1 MLERLADKER
11 QEVSCQVI
19 FPNAVNYCVAKFGE
33 SKKICYFCNPNME
46 KAKVAYLLK
55 HGYNECRPKVALFDM
70 DGVLYDSMPNHAKA
84 WRESMASYGLDMS
97 EEDAYAFEGM
107 RGFET
112 IKIVAGKQW
121 GREISDDESADM
133 YRVKSDCYSAC
144 PVAMMMTGTYALQ
157 QEMRRS
163 GLDIGVVTGSGQHS
177 LLERVKSDYQ
187 GLVNENIFVTALNIK
202 KGKPAPDPYLKG
214 MQLAGTMP
222 WETVVVENAP
232 LGVRAGVAAGAFTV
246 AVNTGP
252 LPDEM
257 LLKEGADLL
266 FHSMDEFRSELHRIL
281 SPYTK

>member
-1 MLERLADKER
+1 
-11 QEVSCQVI
+11 
-19 FPNAVNYCVAKFGE
+19 
-33 SKKICYFCNPNME
+33 ME
-46 KAKVAYLLK
+46 KAKVAYLVK
-55 HGYNECRPKVALFDM
+55 HGYKEFCPKVALFDM

-97 EEDAYAFEGM
+97 EEEAYAFEGM

-144 PVAMMMTGTYALQ
+144 PTAKMMDGTYALQ
-157 QEMRRS
+157 QEMRRC
-163 GLDIGVVTGSGQHS
+163 GLEVGVVTGSGQLS
-177 LLERVKSDYQ
+177 LLDRVKSDYA
-187 GLVNENIFVTALNIK
+187 GLVNPDIFVTALNIE

-214 MQLAGTMP
+214 MELAGRKP

-257 LLKEGADLL
+257 LLCEGADLL
-266 FHSMDEFRSELHRIL
+266 FHSMDEFRDSLNDIL
-281 SPYTK
+281 SPFSGF